1 MPGDGVHG
9 VEAGFHGP
17 SPHAAAGFCFP
28 VLFQGNRSGG
38 GHFIAG
44 EYLEGEQLHP
54 GIPMQALLSQQGH
67 DVLISNFP
75 LAVRQLLKAQERC
88 LKRLAAELISQLPG
102 AIRQGMAS
110 AELAQAQAALGN
122 SQILGCITS

>member
-1 MPGDGVHG
+1 
-9 VEAGFHGP
+9 
-17 SPHAAAGFCFP
+17 
-28 VLFQGNRSGG
+28 
-38 GHFIAG
+38 
-44 EYLEGEQLHP
+44 
-54 GIPMQALLSQQGH
+54 MQALLPQQGH
-67 DVLISNFP
+67 DVLIGNFP

>member
-9 VEAGFHGP
+9 VEAGFHGAIP
-17 SPHAAAGFCFP
+17 ARGAGFCFP
-28 VLFQGNRSGG
+28 VLFQGNRGGG

-54 GIPMQALLSQQGH
+54 GIPMQALLPQQGH
-67 DVLISNFP
+67 DVLIGNFP

-88 LKRLAAELISQLPG
+88 LKRLAAELISQLPARSG
-102 AIRQGMAS
+102 QGH
-110 AELAQAQAALGN
+110 GFR
-122 SQILGCITS
+122 